1 VKKFFVFII
10 CLNIWLPA
18 GVDAR
23 TVSLPLKDFMAVDN
37 IRLSGIE
44 ANTQRF
50 ELKLPIPERWKV
62 HEARLTF
69 GYSNSSALIKDRSKL
84 TFVFDGFVLAQ
95 NSLDPL
101 VYKKNLTVTIPP
113 SLLGPGY
120 HPFEIQVA
128 QHSVESGCEDPSAPE
143 LWTSI
148 ELVDAVL
155 ELKMDLKPIPLRVSA
170 VNDFLYDP
178 KNIYPPEIDLVFP
191 ELTPGIMKSVA
202 LCASGI
208 ANRYEFR
215 RTPFFNTANISRRTD
230 TIVVGDPE
238 FLRSQL
244 SRFNLPDSIWE
255 NIQGPHLSLHHLPY
269 LEQNGA
275 SKSNPKTDPGFA
287 LIIVCGRNEEEILK
301 ASTALSLLSMPLP
314 DAPSVHLT
322 DIQLPVLA
330 PYRFKKGL
338 VPGCTYTLKALGMDS
353 CTFKGMT
360 PIPKG
365 IEFRLPSNAHLTPN
379 DQAVL
384 SLTIAYGAAMREDSV
399 LNIQLNDKFVT
410 GIPLRDPAGGNYRDY
425 EVQFLMS
432 SLKPGINRLLF
443 APELVPL
450 ITDQC
455 TLIQTGNLRIT
466 LFDNS
471 TLSLPE
477 IDQWI
482 EMPNLGAFLTDGFPF
497 GRYPDMRETQI
508 CIPDKTPASFMAS
521 VNLIAMTAQKIG
533 FPPLAA
539 SWHLDTPASEDK
551 DLIFV
556 SQTDTIPS
564 SFREAAPINLTT
576 PGPIKMPHLGRPK
589 GNCENENSSLLS
601 KFFHPRQ
608 NKITQVD
615 IEESKLVILH
625 ADPVFIQGRGACI
638 EFQNPKDK
646 NRSVFMLTAQNQ
658 EDMAKTGQALW
669 DPRVQASLRGDT
681 AFINLTDP
689 ELDTRSFRLG
699 DNYYLGKVSPIPFMD
714 YYANTYPVWFIG
726 VIVVLCFSLAMLL
739 YMLLRARNKRRLT
752 SD

>member
-1 VKKFFVFII
+1 MKNFFVLIF
-10 CLNIWLPA
+10 CLTIWLPA

-23 TVSLPLKDFMAVDN
+23 VVSLPLKDFMAVDN

-50 ELKLPIPERWKV
+50 EFKLPIPERWKV
-62 HEARLTF
+62 HKARLTF
-69 GYSNSSALIKDRSKL
+69 GYTNSSALIKDRSKL
-84 TFVFDGFVLAQ
+84 IFVFDGFVLAQ

-101 VYKKNLTVTIPP
+101 VYKKKLTVPIPP

-128 QHSVESGCEDPSAPE
+128 QHSVETGCEDPSAPE

-148 ELVDAVL
+148 ELVDAVIEL
-155 ELKMDLKPIPLRVSA
+155 EMDMKDIPLRVSS

-178 KNIYPPEIDLVFP
+178 KNIHPPDINLIFP
-191 ELTPGIMKSVA
+191 ELTPGIMKSVT
-202 LCASGI
+202 LCATGI
-208 ANRYEFR
+208 ANRYEYR
-215 RTPFFNTANISRRTD
+215 RTRFFNTAEISRSTD
-230 TIVVGDPE
+230 TILVGDPE
-238 FLRSQL
+238 FLKSKL
-244 SRFNLPDSIWE
+244 SRFSLPDSIWK
-255 NIQGPHLSLHHLPY
+255 NIQGPQLSLHHLPY
-269 LEQNGA
+269 LEPSET
-275 SKSNPKTDPGFA
+275 SKSKPKADPRHA
-287 LIIVCGRNEEEILK
+287 LMIVSGRNEKEILK

-314 DAPSVHLT
+314 DASSLHLT
-322 DIQLPVLA
+322 DIQVPTLE
-330 PYRFKKGL
+330 PYRFKNGL
-338 VPGCTYTLKALGMDS
+338 VPGCTYSLKALGMDS
-353 CTFKGMT
+353 FTFKGMT

-365 IEFRLPSNAHLTPN
+365 IEFRVPSNSHLTPN

-399 LNIQLNDKFVT
+399 LNIQLNDKFVA
-410 GIPLRDPAGGNYRDY
+410 GIPLKDPSGGKYRDY
-425 EVQFLMS
+425 EVDILMS
-432 SLKPGINRLLF
+432 SLRPGINRLLF

-455 TLIQTGNLRIT
+455 TLIQTGNLKMT

-477 IDQWI
+477 IDHWI
-482 EMPNLGAFLTDGFPF
+482 EMPNLGALLTDGFPF

-508 CIPDKTPASFMAS
+508 VVPDKTPASFMAS
-521 VNLIAMTAQKIG
+521 VNLIAMTSQKIG

-539 SWHLDTPASEDK
+539 TWHLDTPVSGDK
-551 DLIFV
+551 DLILV
-556 SQTDTIPS
+556 SQHHTIPQP
-564 SFREAAPINLTT
+564 FREAAPIDLTT

-589 GNCENENSSLLS
+589 GDCENNSILS
-601 KFFHPRQ
+601 NFFHPRQ
-608 NKITQVD
+608 EKITRVA
-615 IEESKLVILH
+615 IEESKLVVLR
-625 ADPVFIQGRGACI
+625 ADPVLTQGRGACI
-638 EFQNPKDK
+638 EFQNPKNQ
-646 NRSVFMLTAQNQ
+646 NRSVFMLTAQN
-658 EDMAKTGQALW
+658 EKDMAKTGQALW

-714 YYANTYPVWFIG
+714 YYANTYPLWFIG
-726 VIVVLCFSLAMLL
+726 VIAILCFSLAMLL

-752 SD
+752 GE

>member
-1 VKKFFVFII
+1 MKKFFIFII
-10 CLNIWLPA
+10 CLIIWLPA
-18 GVDAR
+18 GGTAQV
-23 TVSLPLKDFMAVDN
+23 VSLPLKDFMAVDN
-37 IRLSGIE
+37 FRLRGIE
-44 ANTQRF
+44 ASTQRF

-62 HEARLTF
+62 REARLTF
-69 GYSNSSALIKDRSKL
+69 GYTNSSALIKDRSKL
-84 TFVFDGFVLAQ
+84 TFIFDGFVLAQ

-101 VYKKNLTVTIPP
+101 VYKKNMTVNIPP
-113 SLLGPGY
+113 SLLSPGY

-128 QHSVESGCEDPSAPE
+128 QHSVETGCEDPSAPE

-155 ELKMDLKPIPLRVSA
+155 EIEMDLKPIPLRVSA

-215 RTPFFNTANISRRTD
+215 RTPFFNTPNISRRTD
-230 TIVVGDPE
+230 TILVGNPE
-238 FLRSQL
+238 FLKSEL
-244 SRFNLPDSIWE
+244 SRFNLPDSIWK
-255 NIQGPHLSLHHLPY
+255 NIQGPQLSLHHLPY
-269 LEQNGA
+269 LEPNEA
-275 SKSNPKTDPGFA
+275 SKSDPKTDPGFA
-287 LIIVCGRNEEEILK
+287 LIIVSGRNEEEILK

-314 DAPSVHLT
+314 DAPSVNLT
-322 DIQLPVLA
+322 DIQVPTLE
-330 PYRFKKGL
+330 PYRYKKSL

-353 CTFKGMT
+353 FTFKGMT

-365 IEFRLPSNAHLTPN
+365 VEFRLPSNAHLTPN

-399 LNIQLNDKFVT
+399 LNIQLNDKFVA
-410 GIPLRDPAGGNYRDY
+410 GIPLRDPSGGNYRDY

-466 LFDNS
+466 LFENS

-482 EMPNLGAFLTDGFPF
+482 EMPNLGALLTDGFPF

-508 CIPDKTPASFMAS
+508 AVPDRTPASFMAS

-539 SWHLDTPASEDK
+539 TWALDAPVTEDK
-551 DLIFV
+551 DLILA
-556 SQTDTIPS
+556 SQTDTIPPA
-564 SFREAAPINLTT
+564 FREAAPIDLTT
-576 PGPIKMPHLGRPK
+576 PGPLKMPHLARPK
-589 GNCENENSSLLS
+589 GECGTKKNSLLS
-601 KFFHPRQ
+601 KFFHPLQ
-608 NKITQVD
+608 DKITQVA

-625 ADPVFIQGRGACI
+625 ANPVLIQGRGACI
-638 EFQNPKDK
+638 EFQKPKDK
-646 NRSVFMLTAQNQ
+646 NRSVFMVTARNPS
-658 EDMAKTGQALW
+658 DMAKTGQALW
-669 DPRVQASLRGDT
+669 DPKVQASLRGDT

-699 DNYYLGKVSPIPFMD
+699 DSYYLGKVSPIPFMD
-714 YYANTYPVWFIG
+714 YYANTYPLWFIS
-726 VIVVLCFSLAMLL
+726 VILFLCFSLAVLL
-739 YMLLRARNKRRLT
+739 YMLLRARKKRRLT
-752 SD
+752 DD